1 MKNKYIFIILF
12 ILIKIIPQGIYAQT
26 LSQSAILSSYGE
38 FTSNTGIRSCWTLGD
53 FITETDGINSSVT
66 QGFLQPELWIITNVT
81 NIQQFDCKI
90 FPNPFTTYFEIEL
103 PKGDSFNLKLIDIS
117 GKIIKVYK
125 NIIDNQRFNIPN
137 YATDMYFIIITKNN
151 SNIKSIF
158 KLIKLK

>member
-1 MKNKYIFIILF
+1 LKS
-12 ILIKIIPQGIYAQT
+12 QS
-26 LSQSAILSSYGE
+26 LSQYVITSSGRTY
-38 FTSNTGIRSCWTLGD
+38 TSNSNKQVIWTLGD

-117 GKIIKVYK
+117 GKIIKEYK